1 MVGYFC
7 YNSQVIEESK
17 KEKCSAHPPGVKI
30 QSIGGM
36 RSPRI
41 FISLSGQQLAIMTS
55 NAQLQGI
62 ILHIFRFFA
71 RIGRQTHQN
80 VSIPKNP
87 KILELIL
94 CFEASDAQ
102 SSFKKRKILKKLE
115 LIGC

>member
-1 MVGYFC
+1 MAGKSLCFC
-7 YNSQVIEESK
+7 LIGICRVLSSSWFVRLDESTGCEESK
-17 KEKCSAHPPGVKI
+17 YCGI
-30 QSIGGM
+30 
-36 RSPRI
+36 RSPRVFKI
-41 FISLSGQQLAIMTS
+41 LSGQQLAIMTS

-102 SSFKKRKILKKLE
+102 SSFKKRTFLKKS
-115 LIGC
+115 